1 MRMFVYCPTC
11 RKLVSVEA
19 TPGESARCLCHTE
32 LELPLGH
39 DVFVSYSS
47 KDFDKVREVAAAFTK
62 EKINYWLGPEQ
73 VDAGDAF
80 PTAISAALERAKVL
94 VLILSSHAV
103 QSPWIEKE
111 VIVANNRK
119 IPVLPLLIEAFDLP
133 GNWKFNLTNIQYS
146 EDLSKLI
153 QTIHKTLPL
162 LDDPEEK
169 IIAERLKAQAQPITP
184 SQLRGVDPQVSPY
197 VGPGPYKEGSTHR
210 LYGRFPVA
218 RELCR
223 SIRKSR
229 LTLVYSPS
237 GAGKSSLFNTLVWH
251 TLSDPELGYKVYPAL
266 RVGTTSLEA
275 AARTHNVYAFS
286 AISSFH
292 DSEGNPQRSLTKY
305 LATLYTHKDAL
316 RRILIFDQFEELFTQ
331 YAEPFAKPSEL
342 HKQRE
347 EFLHDLINAMEAD
360 DRLHV
365 VLIIREEYL
374 ARMNRW
380 LKLLPA
386 ELSLDRFP
394 LNRLGRAEARDAITC
409 PAAEY
414 TTFDDDLVDEILDE
428 LEADGAIELVHLQ
441 IVCQRMWEGLP
452 PGITRV
458 QKSHIE
464 RARGGDGTC
473 QGFVKNAVK
482 TFYQNTIR
490 EVAQNQQ
497 PPEGQSR
504 FPEELIYLGCKKFV
518 ASQSMRAVLRRE
530 AERTGRLPNW
540 IVSDLENKHLLRS
553 EERGHGVWYE
563 LSHDLLVRSV
573 EDQSNPDINSLLY
586 AAEVL
591 DKTIDAARDR
601 NAQSLEGYFAS
612 HDDLL
617 RAVRPFKSQLVLFE
631 EEAEFI
637 FRASLVAGGEEMMT
651 WSDLL
656 EASYS
661 KLHPHYLAIH
671 RQVLREALVV
681 REIPGIIEA
690 SEAAL
695 TRHNAATLLGE
706 RPAIAGLLDVLTDA
720 ALNDDDDDARRA
732 AAFALVKREDTM
744 ECYARVVRQVAEG
757 PACSSA
763 RDALARMRVAAD
775 RIRPAANQQE
785 SAPILEECWRHV
797 PFLTRAL
804 VRLRGWKIRFEEGL
818 SAVPYIFFPA
828 ALLAA
833 GLAAVFKVPFA
844 QLNWALCQASASAG
858 MGLFHGATAG
868 VIWGGGIAL
877 ALAIYG
883 LVLRVERSTNNAFRP
898 FGAVLMGALAG
909 FFLGLLVVLVIAVV
923 YEPSSLFTL
932 GWKEKE
938 DGSRY
943 TLEFWRYLFVTRG
956 FGWPYPITGA
966 GLGVGMALMTNA
978 LLASETWLA
987 YLDKQNAEL
996 SGIKHVL
1003 RLVLGIAR
1011 VARPYFLFVPPA
1023 IFLSAVLVYQVMK
1036 PGRVFGNSEPKD
1048 EASWTFKVEPLPD
1061 RASKATSKGLYY
1073 GLIADCATEA
1083 FGSFFAVVGMGFGMV
1098 IMRCGFRVKPRVH
1111 KPWRSAPLKIPNPAS

>member
-1 MRMFVYCPTC
+1 MRMFVYCPKC
-11 RKLVSVEA
+11 GGIVSVEA
-19 TPGESARCLCHTE
+19 TPGERTQCRCHTE
-32 LELPLGH
+32 IEVPVGH

-47 KDFDKVREVAAAFTK
+47 KDFDKVCEVAAAFTK

-73 VDAGDAF
+73 VGAGDAF
-80 PTAISAALERAKVL
+80 PAAISAALEEAKVL

-103 QSPWIEKE
+103 QSQWVEKE
-111 VIVANNRK
+111 VLVANQRN
-119 IPVLPLLIEAFDLP
+119 IPVLPLRIEAFDLP
-133 GNWKFNLTNIQYS
+133 GKWNVNLINIQYT

-153 QTIHKTLPL
+153 QRIHKILPVR
-162 LDDPEEK
+162 DDPEEK
-169 IIAERLKAQAQPITP
+169 IIAERLKAEAQPIKP
-184 SQLRGVDPQVSPY
+184 SQPRGVDPHVSPY

-210 LYGRFPVA
+210 LYGRFHVA

-223 SIRKSR
+223 SIRRSR

-251 TLSDPELGYKVYPAL
+251 TLSDPELGYKVYPGL

-275 AARTHNVYAFS
+275 AAKTHNVYTFS
-286 AISSFH
+286 AISGFH

-305 LATLYTHKDAL
+305 LATLYDHGNAV

-374 ARMNRW
+374 ASMNRW
-380 LKLLPA
+380 LKPLPA
-386 ELSLDRFP
+386 ELSLDRFA
-394 LNRLGRAEARDAITC
+394 LNQLGRAEARDAITC

-414 TTFDDDLVDEILDE
+414 ATFDDDLVDQILDQ
-428 LEADGAIELVHLQ
+428 LEADGAIEMVHLQ

-452 PGITRV
+452 PGITQV
-458 QKSHIE
+458 KKSHIE
-464 RARGGDGTC
+464 RAGGGDGTC

-497 PPEGQSR
+497 PPEGQSK

-540 IVSDLENKHLLRS
+540 IVNDLENKHLLRS

-563 LSHDLLVRSV
+563 LSHDLLVKSV
-573 EDQSNPDINSLLY
+573 EDQSDPGINSLLY

-617 RAVRPFKSQLVLFE
+617 RAARPFKSQLVLFE

-637 FRASLVAGGEEMMT
+637 FRASLVAGEEEMYA

-671 RQVLREALVV
+671 RQVLREALAV
-681 REIPGIIEA
+681 REIPGVIDA
-690 SEAAL
+690 REAAL

-720 ALNDDDDDARRA
+720 ALNDDDDDARSA
-732 AAFALVKREDTM
+732 AAFALVKREDTK
-744 ECYARVVRQVAEG
+744 CYARVIRQVAEG
-757 PACSSA
+757 PAGAAA

-775 RIRPAANQQE
+775 RIRPPANQQE
-785 SAPILEECWRHV
+785 SAPIFEECWKHV
-797 PFLTRAL
+797 PFLTRGA

-833 GLAAVFKVPFA
+833 GLAAVFKIPFA

-898 FGAVLMGALAG
+898 FGALLTGALAG
-909 FFLGLLVVLVIAVV
+909 FLLGLLVVVVIALV

-932 GWKEKE
+932 GWKAREE
-938 DGSRY
+938 GSRY
-943 TLEFWRYLFVTRG
+943 TLEFWRYLFVIGG
-956 FGWPYPITGA
+956 FGWPYVITGA

-996 SGIKHVL
+996 SGINHVL

-1011 VARPYFLFVPPA
+1011 VAMPYFLLVPPA

-1036 PGRVFGNSEPKD
+1036 PGRVFGIPEPKD
-1048 EASWTFKVEPLPD
+1048 KASWTFKVEPLPD
-1061 RASKATSKGLYY
+1061 KANKATSKALYY
-1073 GLIADCATEA
+1073 GLIADCSTQA
-1083 FGSFFAVVGMGFGMV
+1083 FGSFFGVVGMGFGMV
-1098 IMRCGFRVKPRVH
+1098 VMRCGFRVKPRSN
-1111 KPWRSAPLKIPNPAS
+1111 KPWRSAPLRIPNAGS

>member
-32 LELPLGH
+32 LELPVGH

-80 PTAISAALERAKVL
+80 PAAISAALDEARIL

-119 IPVLPLLIEAFDLP
+119 IPVLPLRIEAFELP
-133 GNWKFNLTNIQYS
+133 GNWKFNLTNIQYT
-146 EDLSKLI
+146 EDLPKLI
-153 QTIHKTLPL
+153 QTIHKILPL

-169 IIAERLKAQAQPITP
+169 IIAERLKEQAQPITP

-305 LATLYTHKDAL
+305 LATLYNHKVYNHKDAL

-380 LKLLPA
+380 LKPLPA

-409 PAAEY
+409 PAVEY
-414 TTFDDDLVDEILDE
+414 ATFDDDLVDEILDE

-464 RARGGDGTC
+464 RAGGGDGTC

-601 NAQSLEGYFAS
+601 NAQSLKGYFAS

-661 KLHPHYLAIH
+661 KLHPNYLVIH
-671 RQVLREALVV
+671 RQVLREALIV
-681 REIPGIIEA
+681 REIPGVIEA
-690 SEAAL
+690 REAAL

-706 RPAIAGLLDVLTDA
+706 RPAIADLLDVLTDA
-720 ALNDDDDDARRA
+720 ALNDDDDDARSA
-732 AAFALVKREDTM
+732 AAYALVQREDTM

-757 PACSSA
+757 PACLSA

-775 RIRPAANQQE
+775 RIRPAANQNE
-785 SAPILEECWRHV
+785 SAPILEECWKRV
-797 PFLTRAL
+797 PIRTRGS
-804 VRLRGWKIRFEEGL
+804 VRLRGWKIRFAEGF

-828 ALLAA
+828 ALLAG
-833 GLAAVFKVPFA
+833 GLAALFKVPFA
-844 QLNWALCQASASAG
+844 HLNWAVCQASASAG

-883 LVLRVERSTNNAFRP
+883 LVLRVERSNNSAFRP
-898 FGAVLMGALAG
+898 FGALWTGALAG
-909 FFLGLLVVLVIAVV
+909 FLLGILLVLVIASV
-923 YEPSSLFTL
+923 YEPQSLVTM
-932 GWKEKE
+932 GWKENLK
-938 DGSRY
+938 GSRF
-943 TLEFWRYLFVTRG
+943 TLEFWQYLFVMPG
-956 FGWPYPITGA
+956 FAWPYLITGA

-978 LLASETWLA
+978 LLASETWLIF
-987 YLDKQNAEL
+987 LDKEKGEL
-996 SGIKHVL
+996 SGLKHVS
-1003 RLVLGIAR
+1003 RLLLGIAR
-1011 VARPYFLFVPPA
+1011 LAMPYFLLVPPA

-1036 PGRVFGNSEPKD
+1036 PRLPPRENPV
-1048 EASWTFKVEPLPD
+1048 SWTLTTD
-1061 RASKATSKGLYY
+1061 DKATSQGLYY
-1073 GLIADCATEA
+1073 GLIADCSTEA

-1098 IMRCGFRVKPRVH
+1098 IMRCGFRVKPRSN